1 MTQEFAAQE
10 FTTDWLR
17 TTQLTWDQLLPQ
29 FKPRRILEVGSYE
42 GASTCYAI
50 KLLSGLVDHLEI
62 HCVDTWEG
70 GIEHQLEGIDM
81 AAIEARFKRNV
92 AIEIDR
98 AACTVDLHIHKST
111 SAIALAKLIADGKAG
126 YFDFAYVDGSH
137 QATDVLTDAVL
148 SFQLVR
154 HLGIIGYDDYLW
166 KIDPDPLQAPK
177 IAIDAFT
184 NVFSQKVVVI
194 PNIPLYQLYVSK
206 IEN

>member
-1 MTQEFAAQE
+1 MTQAFSDQE
-10 FTTDWLR
+10 FTTDWFR
-17 TTQLTWDQLLPQ
+17 TTQLTWDKLLTQ
-29 FKPRRILEVGSYE
+29 FKPQRILEVGSYE
-42 GASTCYAI
+42 GASACYAI

-62 HCVDTWEG
+62 HCIDTWTG
-70 GIEHQLEGIDM
+70 GIEHQVEGIDM
-81 AAIEARFKRNV
+81 AAIEERFKRNM
-92 AIEIDR
+92 AIEIDN
-98 AACTVDLHIHKST
+98 AACSVDLHIHKST
-111 SAIALAKLIADGKAG
+111 SAIALAKLIADGKTS

-154 HLGIIGYDDYLW
+154 HLGVIGYDDYLW

-184 NVFSQKVVVI
+184 NVFSQKVAVI

-206 IEN
+206 IED